1 MSACTLARSRV
12 EAGDTDSANA
22 SPAQNFGQVVALA
35 DGGMLGL
42 AMGCFIGVMVDV
54 AGHVASLVGD
64 ANAVAMNNGHAVAVA
79 HANAVD
85 VRAVG
90 AGV

>member
-1 MSACTLARSRV
+1 
-12 EAGDTDSANA
+12 
-22 SPAQNFGQVVALA
+22 
-35 DGGMLGL
+35 
-42 AMGCFIGVMVDV
+42 MVDV